1 MTTKAAQLREA
12 IARSR
17 TGEGRWRCPK
27 PLRREAARY
36 AEAQIQRGRR
46 LHEVARELG
55 ISRSGLAR
63 WLRRGEGRIRPVRVI
78 ESPLPP
84 PSPAPAESSGAEGLV
99 LVTPDGYRLE
109 GLDSAAAVEILRGL
123 QC

>member
-1 MTTKAAQLREA
+1 MTMNPVQLHEA

-36 AEAQIQRGRR
+36 AEAEIRRGRS

-63 WLRRGEGRIRPVRVI
+63 WLRRGEGHIRPVRVLDGSA
-78 ESPLPP
+78 EPALPP
-84 PSPAPAESSGAEGLV
+84 TEISPRAGGLV
-99 LVTPDGYRLE
+99 LVTPGGYRLE